1 MSFDIAFTH
10 RPPYSGC
17 LMTLSSPPLPAP
29 LHEVLYVSTLAP
41 GQPVGIV
48 ATIAAHARLS
58 NIRDGITGLL
68 VFDGQ
73 RFCQQ
78 LEGPRGPLLSLVER
92 IRSDPRHTGME
103 VLHQAA
109 LDQRRFQRFSLA
121 FSTLEDEDALPRMES
136 LAGHQAMAA
145 FESLAVDLEM

>member
-1 MSFDIAFTH
+1 MSFDIAITH
-10 RPPYSGC
+10 RRPYSGR
-17 LMTLSSPPLPAP
+17 LMTLSSLPVATP

-48 ATIAAHARLS
+48 AAIAARARLS
-58 NIRDGITGLL
+58 NVRDGITGLL

-78 LEGPRGPLLSLVER
+78 LEGPREPLLSLVDR
-92 IRSDPRHTGME
+92 IQSDPRHTNME
-103 VLHQAA
+103 ILHQAA
-109 LDQRRFQRFSLA
+109 LDRRRFQRFSLA

-136 LAGHQAMAA
+136 LEGPQAMAA